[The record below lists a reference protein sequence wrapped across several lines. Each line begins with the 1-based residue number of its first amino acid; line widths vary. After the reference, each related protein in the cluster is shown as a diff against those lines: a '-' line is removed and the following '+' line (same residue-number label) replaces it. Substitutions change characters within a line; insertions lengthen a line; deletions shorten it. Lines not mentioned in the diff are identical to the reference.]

1 MKDNQIERNRILSV
15 LELTSHIRTVLENDR
30 ALQNVWVRGEISDF
44 KYYQKSG
51 HMYFSL
57 KDEESSINC
66 VMFRGKARS
75 MDFMPD
81 NGMKV
86 VARGYVSVFEK
97 YGRYQ
102 YYVEEMEPD
111 GLGRLFMS
119 LNQLRERLEKE
130 GLFDSS
136 RKRPLP
142 AYVNHLGIVTSADGA
157 AVRDIIRIVKHR
169 HPRCEI
175 VLAPAAVQGLEASS
189 EIANGIRALNEWG
202 RPEVIIVGRGGGS
215 FEDLWAFN
223 TEEVVRAIAGS
234 KIPIISAV
242 GHEVDFSLA
251 DLAADARAATPTQ
264 AGQMAVP
271 DMEAVTVHLYE
282 MAASMRRSVERRY
295 NLKWAELDYMRERRI
310 WQQPQMLTEKVRR
323 ELEFAMRQI
332 GDKTERLLTGKQHE
346 LHRLG
351 AALDALSPLK
361 VLDRGYA
368 IARKASGDVV
378 KNIEQLDKGDQV
390 ELAVRNGEVTV
401 EVLEKR
407 VKKWGK

>member
-1 MKDNQIERNRILSV
+1 MERNRILSV

-30 ALQNVWVRGEISDF
+30 ILQNVWVRGEISDF

-57 KDEESSINC
+57 KDEQSSINC
-66 VMFRGKARS
+66 VMFRGKARN

-81 NGMKV
+81 YGMKV

-111 GLGRLFMS
+111 GLGRLFMA

-130 GLFDSS
+130 GLFDAQK
-136 RKRPLP
+136 KRPLP
-142 AYVNHLGIVTSADGA
+142 TFVNNLGIVTSADGA
-157 AVRDIIRIVKHR
+157 AVRDIIRIVKQR

-189 EIANGIRALNEWG
+189 EIAAAIRALNDWG
-202 RPEVIIVGRGGGS
+202 RSEVIIVGRGGGS

-234 KIPIISAV
+234 KIPVISAV

-251 DLAADARAATPTQ
+251 DLVADARAATPTQ

-271 DMEAVTVHLYE
+271 DMEAVMIQLYE

-295 NLKWAELDYMRERRI
+295 NLKWAELDYMRDRRI
-310 WQQPQMLTEKVRR
+310 WRQPRMLTEKAGR
-323 ELEFAMRQI
+323 ELEFTMRQI
-332 GDKTERLLTGKQHE
+332 GDRASRLLTGKQHE
-346 LHRLG
+346 LHRCG
-351 AALDALSPLK
+351 AGLDALSPLK

-368 IARKASGDVV
+368 IARKSSGEVV
-378 KNIEQLDKGDQV
+378 RNLEQVENGEHL
-390 ELAVRNGEVTV
+390 ELAVRNGEVTI

-407 VKKWGK
+407 VKKWGN

>member
-1 MKDNQIERNRILSV
+1 MKDNQLERNRILSV
-15 LELTSHIRTVLENDR
+15 FELTSHIRTVMENDR
-30 ALQNVWVRGEISDF
+30 LLQNVWVRGEISDF

-57 KDEESSINC
+57 KDEQSSINC
-66 VMFRGKARS
+66 VMFRGKART
-75 MDFMPD
+75 MDFMPE

-86 VARGYVSVFEK
+86 VARGYISVFEK

-130 GLFDSS
+130 GLFDPG
-136 RKRPLP
+136 RKRPIP
-142 AYVNHLGIVTSADGA
+142 TYVNRLGIVTSADGA

-175 VLAPAAVQGLEASS
+175 LLAPAAVQGLEAAS
-189 EIANGIRALNEWG
+189 EIAAAIRALNEWN
-202 RPEVIIVGRGGGS
+202 RSEVIIVGRGGGS

-223 TEEVVRAIAGS
+223 TEEVVRAIAES
-234 KIPIISAV
+234 KIPVISAV

-264 AGQMAVP
+264 AGQMATP
-271 DMEAVTVHLYE
+271 DMEAVVLQLYDLGI
-282 MAASMRRSVERRY
+282 SMRRSVECRY
-295 NLKWAELDYMRERRI
+295 NLKWAELDYVRERKI
-310 WQQPQMLTEKVRR
+310 WRQPQILTERARR
-323 ELEFAMRQI
+323 ELGFTMRQV
-332 GDKTERLLTGKQHE
+332 EERASRLLTGKQND
-346 LHRLG
+346 LHRCG

-361 VLDRGYA
+361 VLDRGYT
-368 IARKASGDVV
+368 IARKASGEVV
-378 KNIEQLDKGDQV
+378 KTLEQLEKGDQL
-390 ELAVRNGEVTV
+390 ELAVRNGEVAV
-401 EVLEKR
+401 KVLEKR
-407 VKKWGK
+407 VKEWGK